1 MLAKTKNNVRV
12 GLPIRVSWVQVRCLR
27 RVQVLFIIDLTLCYE
42 EMKIGLSRT
51 HRDYVN
57 PYEDFDLV
65 VGRYSSANY
74 EAACVFAP
82 VSCLVTQLV
91 EAESSLKKQHENVHE
106 GIIMF
111 SRSIRTHE

>member
-1 MLAKTKNNVRV
+1 MFAKTKNNVRV

-27 RVQVLFIIDLTLCYE
+27 RVEILFRIDLTLCYE

-65 VGRYSSANY
+65 VGRDSSANY
-74 EAACVFAP
+74 EVTCVCNFAP
-82 VSCLVTQLV
+82 VSCLIVTQLV
-91 EAESSLKKQHENVHE
+91 EAESSLRK
-106 GIIMF
+106 
-111 SRSIRTHE
+111 